1 MRIKKILVCLLLLS
15 LVLAGC
21 VPEDL
26 PTRMMSPGPEAS
38 YAELPVSI
46 DLSMGHPAGTKAP
59 VLSGADDERRS
70 GVLFLVFRSATGQ
83 LDSYRFFTPAELA
96 AASTT
101 PLKLR
106 VPLVDCD
113 FYVLGNLMAV
123 RRSDGAAANLMDA
136 LGDDF
141 PVDEA
146 LLEALEYRLDGGA
159 LNGIWRRE
167 TMEEVRQ
174 YGIPFSCVERNV
186 NVRNLIAQG
195 RSVPQSQPV
204 WMFAKVV
211 VKIDHAA
218 FDGGDPA
225 KLGFFTNKTFRIRQ
239 ANLKLL
245 PFSDRPVKAQEAA
258 DSGEGD
264 RDPSM
269 TNAGA
274 GEFVFFVPENM
285 QGEAP
290 ASAFA
295 AEPDAARKSRLKVP
309 SNTGIPAGCR
319 DYGSYVEFTGTLD
332 RDAGGFGGN
341 VTYQFYLGANE
352 TTDFNLRRGR
362 KYQILLRFTT
372 DGLFHPDWRVQP
384 DLTDSRK
391 FWITADEACTTDIGT
406 VNATRT
412 LAVRKSRPGRF
423 YLYMNPTNLGQTN
436 YLKGKAHE
444 KPGDFV
450 MDDMADC
457 AWFANLMV
465 PGTEDYNW
473 LANRGITASWDA
485 ASARLTFAVTDPA
498 KFGAATLG
506 ETREFA
512 VKLLPDVGGALE
524 SRFKIKLV
532 DDLVLKVADG
542 KSLSDEFYLGQK
554 RTVTVTGFSGTDIR
568 YAAIQPDC
576 GPKTGN
582 QMWKAGNSA
591 TAVFPTVA
599 GSAASPVLDSA
610 NATYANQKMTGSLD
624 IYAWY
629 PNKFQSSH
637 GWTSKPGK
645 IVIFSEDYLN
655 DSLEADIVISEPRW
669 VPWTDIN
676 GTSGSKV
683 ELNIDGAVK
692 PMKCLYKTFNGSAE
706 LKKADFDPVLY
717 DALLKV
723 SMVPAQTISG
733 KEYLASAMGADAD
746 GGIFIERT
754 LIDGHKL
761 EEEDYNDMYCNHYL
775 YGDRYGL
782 KMGKVRLQANPATG
796 LFANNTFDIEVKGFK
811 MLFRS
816 GVFNNSDTHS
826 YHHQSGGGAG
836 YVSSYFQLYDDGS
849 GNEKIAPQDFKVS
862 YDFRAG
868 DKSRLQFSLTGN
880 KITFT
885 SAAGHEFGPKID
897 FSADDTHVHWLFDP
911 EAQVKF
917 DGSEA
922 IPGELLVPY
931 GDQVFTVKY
940 ENQWDHREFTNEFAF
955 NLMYDTGVL
964 VPMYTFTTSTCKIYI
979 ASHRGAKLLATRG
992 TQMTHAGRLFCLKV
1006 CGVDVNNYLE
1016 YRIAFHDAAVTSLPT
1031 NQRGAFSYGVDGTSS
1046 FGNKQ
1051 YKKIQDD
1058 GFMIP
1063 STVYRGSG
1071 FSSWTKNS
1079 AEDFIWS
1086 VYPSPAGYMGGEK
1099 AVFRYGLL
1107 NDVYSRYK
1115 SDNSGATTQQGWR
1128 QYLAG
1133 GSTLLDG
1140 HLFVGSEFG
1149 YGDRIDMVDGSF
1161 SGAVLKYWQPSSWL
1175 RNWRGVLWM
1184 GSTAF

>member
-1 MRIKKILVCLLLLS
+1 MRIKKILVYLLLLP

-26 PTRMMSPGPEAS
+26 PTRMMPPGPEAS

-512 VKLLPDVGGALE
+512 VKLLPDVGGAPE

-599 GSAASPVLDSA
+599 SSAASPVFDPA
-610 NATYANQKMTGSLD
+610 NATYANQKVTGSLD

-655 DSLEADIVISEPRW
+655 DSLEAEIVISEPRLKTCILTGTENRAYLPIDGTPLPLGGTFGYQTYDGSADLAVSDFDATLFASLLQFPEPTLSGW
-669 VPWTDIN
+669 PEYVGLDWTHGIIYCKI
-676 GTSGSKV
+676 TTGSKGNL
-683 ELNIDGAVK
+683 EDAITNSTGQTNI
-692 PMKCLYKTFNGSAE
+692 LGSP
-706 LKKADFDPVLY
+706 FY
-717 DALLKV
+717 
-723 SMVPAQTISG
+723 
-733 KEYLASAMGADAD
+733 
-746 GGIFIERT
+746 IE
-754 LIDGHKL
+754 
-761 EEEDYNDMYCNHYL
+761 
-775 YGDRYGL
+775 
-782 KMGKVRLQANPATG
+782 ANTTTG
-796 LFANNTFDIEVKGFK
+796 LYSGRVYQRAFDFCKLVINQVGRNRTNWIDFGIGNDFIISNYFNWGHSVAQGHIYDPFTDNGVIDFFVEYRFRNTDFATSDVCFDGPAVTYTTAHGQKFAGKFEIE
-811 MLFRS
+811 
-816 GVFNNSDTHS
+816 SDTPDTG
-826 YHHQSGGGAG
+826 SGG
-836 YVSSYFQLYDDGS
+836 VM
-849 GNEKIAPQDFKVS
+849 VW
-862 YDFRAG
+862 R
-868 DKSRLQFSLTGN
+868 
-880 KITFT
+880 
-885 SAAGHEFGPKID
+885 
-897 FSADDTHVHWLFDP
+897 FD
-911 EAQVKF
+911 
-917 DGSEA
+917 EA
-922 IPGELLVPY
+922 IQPKEDSYGEKVPGGLLVPY
-931 GDQVFTVKY
+931 GAQTITFSYK
-940 ENQWDHREFTNEFAF
+940 NRWDNRSFSEVRQL
-955 NLMYDTGVL
+955 NL
-964 VPMYTFTTSTCKIYI
+964 K
-979 ASHRGAKLLATRG
+979 
-992 TQMTHAGRLFCLKV
+992 
-1006 CGVDVNNYLE
+1006 
-1016 YRIAFHDAAVTSLPT
+1016 
-1031 NQRGAFSYGVDGTSS
+1031 YGVDYVYFVGATRTANAEVHMVSAKNAKYLYMMGAGATRACRTFMTKLFGGYEWMQGTEVKKAYGYVCRGGYGWYVTYPTYAPGHYPLKNFSVGYAGGTGTVWTSAMLDNVINNGYIPFNDIYGSGTSNKTYGPGGGGFWLTEDTA
-1046 FGNKQ
+1046 FG
-1051 YKKIQDD
+1051 
-1058 GFMIP
+1058 
-1063 STVYRGSG
+1063 
-1071 FSSWTKNS
+1071 SSS
-1079 AEDFIWS
+1079 LAD
-1086 VYPSPAGYMGGEK
+1086 Y
-1099 AVFRYGLL
+1099 
-1107 NDVYSRYK
+1107 VYSIGRYDK
-1115 SDNSGATTQQGWR
+1115 ITNHTSGASDPSA
-1128 QYLAG
+1128 YLKG
-1133 GSTLLDG
+1133 
-1140 HLFVGSEFG
+1140 LFVNVAE
-1149 YGDRIDMVDGSF
+1149 SF
-1161 SGAVLKYWQPSSWL
+1161 
-1175 RNWRGVLWM
+1175 
-1184 GSTAF
+1184 TE